1 MCVCVY
7 TYIYSKAGRKGGKSV
22 KGSYGSSQRR
32 GCEYVLKLYEIF
44 DDLIKTLLNTK
55 KYK

>member
-1 MCVCVY
+1 VY